1 MRDSRLCSSAG
12 CCPFWTVERWSSA
25 LCRPHATG
33 CQKLLEMQGDV
44 ANVLSQCLTTTTIK
58 SKQQTSS
65 NNSSTASTQSPH
77 TATHRHRRTEQT
89 HMVCCQ
95 NITSN
100 NSSTASHQ
108 GYFFFPRR
116 GISHSASR
124 HAKICYVGRF
134 QKASCRRT
142 GCAGCAALLF
152 AGRRAL

>member
-1 MRDSRLCSSAG
+1 MLSVLDRRAMEQRALQTSCHWMPAAVGDARG
-12 CCPFWTVERWSSA
+12 CCKRLEPS
-25 LCRPHATG
+25 PHNNND
-33 CQKLLEMQGDV
+33 K
-44 ANVLSQCLTTTTIK
+44 N
-58 SKQQTSS
+58 KQQTSS